1 MAPSPPLILLPP
13 SEGKAPGGDGPP
25 VDWHGGR
32 FGALGDARLEVRN
45 AVRRH
50 LSRADAAGRMLGV
63 RGAHLERALAEWRHL
78 DEAPTMPA
86 GARYT
91 GVVWGAL
98 GLHSLPPGVR
108 RRASSRIVVPSG
120 LWGLVGASDAMP
132 AYRLKMGA
140 RVAPL
145 GLLAAWW
152 RARVSEALRG
162 AARGRYVLDLLPQEH
177 RAAID
182 PAVLPAGR
190 YVRVDIVDDG
200 PGGGRAVGHAG
211 KALKGALARALIE
224 GDARTAD
231 DVASAAVDGL
241 VLAAVEH
248 GDTTQVVFRRD
259 GG

>member
-1 MAPSPPLILLPP
+1 MAPLPPLILLPP

-25 VDWHGGR
+25 LDWHGGR
-32 FGALGDARLEVRN
+32 FGALGDARLEVRE
-45 AVRRH
+45 AVRHH
-50 LSRADAAGRMLGV
+50 LAQQGTAGRLLGV

-78 DEAPTMPA
+78 DHAPTLPA
-86 GARYT
+86 DARYT

-98 GLHSLPPGVR
+98 GLQSLAPGVR

-120 LWGLVGASDAMP
+120 LWGLVGASDAIP

-152 RARVSEALRG
+152 RPRVSDALRG
-162 AARGRYVLDLLPQEH
+162 AGRGRYVVDLLPEEH

-200 PGGGRAVGHAG
+200 PGGRRAVGHVG

-231 DVASAAVDGL
+231 DVASAAADGL

>member
-1 MAPSPPLILLPP
+1 MTPSPPLILLPP

-32 FGALGDARLEVRN
+32 FGALGDARLEVRE

-50 LSRADAAGRMLGV
+50 LAQQGTAGRVLGV
-63 RGAHLERALAEWRHL
+63 GGAHLERALAEWGHL
-78 DEAPTMPA
+78 DHAPTVPA
-86 GARYT
+86 GGRYT

-98 GLHSLPPGVR
+98 GLQSLATGAR

-120 LWGLVGASDAMP
+120 LWGLVGASDSIP

-152 RARVSEALRG
+152 RPRVSDALRG
-162 AARGRYVLDLLPQEH
+162 AARGRYVFDLLPQEH

-200 PGGGRAVGHAG
+200 PGGRRAIGHAG
-211 KALKGALARALIE
+211 KALKGALARTLIE

-231 DVASAAVDGL
+231 DVAAAAVDGL
-241 VLAAVEH
+241 VLATVET
-248 GDTTQVVFRRD
+248 GDTTRVVFRRD

>member
-1 MAPSPPLILLPP
+1 MAPLPPLILLPP

-25 VDWHGGR
+25 LDWHGGR
-32 FGALGDARLEVRN
+32 FGALGDARLEVRE
-45 AVRRH
+45 AVRH
-50 LSRADAAGRMLGV
+50 HMAQQGTAGRLLGV

-78 DEAPTMPA
+78 DHAPTLPA
-86 GARYT
+86 DARYT

-98 GLHSLPPGVR
+98 GLQSLAPGVR

-120 LWGLVGASDAMP
+120 LWGLVGASDAIP

-152 RARVSEALRG
+152 RPRVSDALRG

-200 PGGGRAVGHAG
+200 PGGRRAVGHAG

-248 GDTTQVVFRRD
+248 GDATQVVFRRD